1 MPDILR
7 IIIYVI
13 IAIIGIILA
22 IYLWT
27 LIVRALK
34 ATDHL
39 ADIEEARLIIESKS
53 SGIDVKIEGRKRRR
67 TESG

>member
-34 ATDHL
+34 AIDHL
-39 ADIEEARLIIESKS
+39 ADIEEARLMIESKS